1 MEKGG
6 KGNEQI
12 QSDIVKAHY
21 GGRLGSSNHNTD
33 FYIPLSDISAEGRR
47 RINAQISLDV
57 YICGVKRDKNVH
69 VYVVILIP

>member
-1 MEKGG
+1 MNETLKTLMERRSVRSY
-6 KGNEQI
+6 N
-12 QSDIVKAHY
+12 

-69 VYVVILIP
+69 V